1 MVALENNETRYPKQ
15 NAAILQIATF
25 AADCAATEKNKKKQ
39 NKNKSKNKY
48 ENYFTTI
55 SLRHK
60 INKRYFLVNFDIYFF
75 INTSTILLYHSS
87 VVLIRTQPQN
97 SDCCWIAQVVEQ
109 YI

>member
-15 NAAILQIATF
+15 NAAILQTATF
-25 AADCAATEKNKKKQ
+25 AADCAATEKKQKQ

-60 INKRYFLVNFDIYFF
+60 INKRYLLVNFDIYFF
-75 INTSTILLYHSS
+75 TSTILLYHPS